1 MKLSAQEKAARKAA
15 FRTMSPDKKLEHIW
29 IYYKWPILLA
39 LAALLVL
46 GSVLHR
52 ALTQKQ
58 PLLYLAFANV
68 AVGEELQEE
77 LTLGYLQSVGEDPAR
92 REVYLYPDLYL
103 SDDAEFYN
111 HEYAYASRMKTMGA
125 IQAQKMDVVLM
136 NREVYDAFSREG
148 YLADLTALLAQAEPS
163 VRRAAQ
169 PYLIENDVILEDN
182 TIDWQ
187 LGEAEEQHI
196 VTERV
201 FNALD
206 LNTLPLIQEADMS
219 DAVYLGVIANSPR
232 SAEALDY
239 IYYLLTVGAS

>member
-136 NREVYDAFSREG
+136 NREVYDAFSQQG
-148 YLADLTALLAQAEPS
+148 YLRDLTELMEQAEPS
-163 VRRAAQ
+163 LRQSAL
-169 PYLIENDVILEDN
+169 PCLTENDVILEDN
-182 TIDWQ
+182 TLEWQ
-187 LGEAEEQHI
+187 LDEATEHRV

-201 FNALD
+201 RNALA
-206 LNTLPLIQEADMS
+206 LNALPVFKEAGMS
-219 DAVYLGVIANSPR
+219 EQIYLGVIANSPR
-232 SAEALDY
+232 LPEALDY
-239 IYYLLTVGAS
+239 INYLLTAGGS